1 MSNEPKQRFK
11 QYVGQESGG
20 SRPTGKGFI
29 TERQRLN
36 LQPAYLDYLVQ
47 KNKKKN
53 HFPKRVS
60 DDKWA
65 EVKQELKAR
74 QRPPQVAGN
83 NKKGKAQEPKKAKN
97 QKNQQNQQN
106 QKNPKNP
113 KTKKPKT
120 KNAAAP
126 SAAPPSSPRRS
137 GRIKEKKKK

>member
-1 MSNEPKQRFK
+1 MSSDPKQRFK

-20 SRPTGKGFI
+20 SRPAGKGFI

-83 NKKGKAQEPKKAKN
+83 NKKGKAQKPTKPNKQTK
-97 QKNQQNQQN
+97 
-106 QKNPKNP
+106 P
-113 KTKKPKT
+113 KKPKT
-120 KNAAAP
+120 KNVAAP

-137 GRIKEKKKK
+137 GRIKEKKK

>member
-1 MSNEPKQRFK
+1 MSSDPKQRFK

-83 NKKGKAQEPKKAKN
+83 NKKGKAQKQKKQTKL
-97 QKNQQNQQN
+97 
-106 QKNPKNP
+106 
-113 KTKKPKT
+113 KKPKT
-120 KNAAAP
+120 KNVAAP

-137 GRIKEKKKK
+137 GRIKEKKK

>member
-97 QKNQQNQQN
+97 QQN
-106 QKNPKNP
+106 QKKP